1 MRRPN
6 FLLTEKK
13 SKSDLIGMRE
23 TDILRRCEASVEPT
37 RKVAEESEVL
47 RSGQNSKTTGS
58 VLALVTI
65 VSGTLVIATVAF

>member
-1 MRRPN
+1 
-6 FLLTEKK
+6 
-13 SKSDLIGMRE
+13 MRE
-23 TDILRRCEASVEPT
+23 TVILRRCEASVEPT